1 MNTAGGEAPDAAGMR
16 AYAEEL
22 RATFMRLQ
30 EEAPA
35 LHEKARAVQVTEKS
49 RDGLVAATVGANGD
63 LIRLDLDPRI
73 YRRQDAR
80 GLADAI
86 TRTVQAA
93 AAKAQNRV
101 VEIFAPLVP
110 AERMRAH
117 IDGDLDA
124 VLDQMSRQMPE
135 QTPKQTPERP

>member
-1 MNTAGGEAPDAAGMR
+1 MNTTGGQAQDAAGMR

-22 RATFMRLQ
+22 RATFLRLQ

-35 LHEKARAVQVTEKS
+35 LHERARAVQVTEKS
-49 RDGLVAATVGANGD
+49 RDGLVAATVGANGE

-86 TRTVQAA
+86 TGTIHAA
-93 AAKAQNRV
+93 VAKAQERV
-101 VEIFAPLVP
+101 VEIFAPIIP
-110 AERMRAH
+110 ADQMRAH
-117 IDGDLDA
+117 IEGDLDA
-124 VLDQMSRQMPE
+124 VLEQMSTRL
-135 QTPKQTPERP
+135 PKPPGER

>member
-1 MNTAGGEAPDAAGMR
+1 MNTTGAQTPDAAGMR
-16 AYAEEL
+16 AYVEEL

-86 TRTVQAA
+86 TRTIHAA
-93 AAKAQNRV
+93 VAKAQDRV
-101 VEIFAPLVP
+101 VEIFAPLIP
-110 AERMRAH
+110 AEQMRAH

-124 VLDQMSRQMPE
+124 VLEQMSMQMP
-135 QTPKQTPERP
+135 KRTPEGP

>member
-1 MNTAGGEAPDAAGMR
+1 MNMAGGETPDAAGMR

-49 RDGLVAATVGANGD
+49 RDGLVVATVGANGD

-80 GLADAI
+80 GLADTI
-86 TRTVQAA
+86 TRTIHAA
-93 AAKAQNRV
+93 VAKAQDRV
-101 VEIFAPLVP
+101 VEIFAPIVP
-110 AERMRAH
+110 PEQMRAH
-117 IDGDLDA
+117 IEGDLDA
-124 VLDQMSRQMPE
+124 VLEQMSRQ
-135 QTPKQTPERP
+135 TPKRTPESP

>member
-1 MNTAGGEAPDAAGMR
+1 MNMNGGEAPDAAGMR
-16 AYAEEL
+16 AYVEEL

-30 EEAPA
+30 EEVPA

-80 GLADAI
+80 GLADTI
-86 TRTVQAA
+86 TRTIHAA
-93 AAKAQNRV
+93 AAKARDRV
-101 VEIFAPLVP
+101 VEIFAPLIP
-110 AERMRAH
+110 AEQMRAH
-117 IDGDLDA
+117 IRGDLDA
-124 VLDQMSRQMPE
+124 VLEQMSLQMP
-135 QTPKQTPERP
+135 KRRPESP

>member
-1 MNTAGGEAPDAAGMR
+1 MNTTGGEARDAAGMR

-22 RATFMRLQ
+22 RATFLRMQ
-30 EEAPA
+30 EQAPV

-49 RDGLVAATVGANGD
+49 PDGLVAATVGANGD

-86 TRTVQAA
+86 TRTVHAA
-93 AAKAQNRV
+93 VAKAQDRV
-101 VEIFAPLVP
+101 VEIFSPIIP
-110 AERMRAH
+110 AEQMRAQM
-117 IDGDLDA
+117 DGDLDA
-124 VLDQMSRQMPE
+124 VLHQMSMRM
-135 QTPKQTPERP
+135 PKQPPGET